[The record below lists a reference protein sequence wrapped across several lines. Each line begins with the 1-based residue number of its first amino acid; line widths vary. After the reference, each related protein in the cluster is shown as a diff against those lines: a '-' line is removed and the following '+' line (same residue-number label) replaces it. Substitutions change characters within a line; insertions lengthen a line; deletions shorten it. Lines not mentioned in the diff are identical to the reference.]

1 MAVAPPRSPSDQGDG
16 TSAFTPHATPAVAVL
31 QHFGTDDAR
40 GLDPASVV
48 RARSRS
54 GYNELAEAPAPPW
67 WKRLAGQFK
76 QLVIWILV
84 AAAAISGVLGDWV
97 DSAVILAIVALNGV
111 LGFFQEER
119 AGRALA
125 ALRKL
130 SAPQSRVLRGGSIQ
144 LLPAR
149 EIVPGDVIELEAGDQ
164 VPADARLV
172 RSAALRVQEAPLTGE
187 SSPVGKDHRH
197 VLDPA
202 TPLADR
208 RNMVHMGTV
217 VVAGQATGVV
227 VATGMDAELGR
238 IAGMLRGAAPEPT
251 PLQRRLEELGRVLIY
266 ICLAAVAIIFAL
278 ELARGGRLA
287 EVFLLSVSLAVAA
300 VPEGLPAVV
309 TIALAVGLQRMARR
323 NALVRKLPSVET
335 LGSVTVI
342 CSDKTGTLTRNEM
355 TVRELHVGGWRVEVT
370 GTGYAPR
377 GEFRVDGQAIDA
389 AHDPAVRRALQVGVW
404 CNHADVRPSEAGD
417 SWTAVGDPT
426 EAALVVAARK
436 GGIDPPDRRQH
447 ILVEIPFSSDRKA
460 MSVVVAGDA
469 AGHGSAAGAVIYTKG
484 APEVVL
490 NMCCHEYDG
499 GRVLDISPER
509 RQQIAQA
516 AAEMASRA
524 LRVLGLAY
532 REHPARARD
541 DGYTEEDLVFA
552 GLVGMLDPPR
562 EEVRDAVERCRSA
575 GIRPV
580 MITGDHPTTAAA
592 IARELGIA
600 CGDGAVVTGR
610 DLDAMP
616 DDTLAARV
624 GDASVYARVT
634 AGHKLRVVRALRGR
648 GEVVAMTGD
657 GVNDAPAV
665 EEADIGIAMGGTGT
679 DVTKAAADMVLT
691 DDNFTSIVN
700 AVEEGRGVFNN
711 IQKFVHYLLAS
722 NASEVMFMF
731 FAALVGWPLPLLAI
745 QVLWINLVTD
755 SLPALGLGTEPPE
768 RDAMRRPPRPLK
780 QRMITGRRGAAVLA
794 HGALMAAATATAFY
808 VAYTD
813 ETKLAVARTAAFFT
827 ISLAQLSYAFACR
840 SDRHT
845 MPQVGPFTNPPLI
858 LGIAGALVMQLAVMA
873 VPPLRRLFEVSV
885 LSGAQ
890 WLLVVGLALAPVTLV
905 EVLKWVPRR
914 GGVSGSV
921 RINRPA

>member
-1 MAVAPPRSPSDQGDG
+1 
-16 TSAFTPHATPAVAVL
+16 VL
-31 QHFGTDDAR
+31 RHFNADDTR
-40 GLDPASVV
+40 GLDAAAVV
-48 RARSRS
+48 RARARY
-54 GYNELAEAPAPPW
+54 GYNELTEAPAPPW
-67 WKRLAGQFK
+67 WKRMAGQFN

-111 LGFFQEER
+111 LGFLQEER

-130 SAPQSRVLRGGSIQ
+130 SAPHCRVLRSGSVQ

-164 VPADARLV
+164 VPADARLLRAV
-172 RSAALRVQEAPLTGE
+172 ALRVQEAALTGE
-187 SSPVGKDHRH
+187 SSPVGKDHRP
-197 VLDPA
+197 VLDPQ

-208 RNMVHMGTV
+208 RNMVHMATV
-217 VVAGQATGVV
+217 VAAGQAVAVV
-227 VATGMDAELGR
+227 VATGMDTELGH
-238 IAGMLRGAAPEPT
+238 IAGMLRAAEPEPT

-266 ICLAAVAIIFAL
+266 ICLGAVAVIFAL

-355 TVRELHVGGWRVEVT
+355 TVRELYVAGRRVEVT
-370 GTGYAPR
+370 GGGYAPR
-377 GEFRVDGQAIDA
+377 GEFRLDGQTI
-389 AHDPAVRRALQVGVW
+389 DPARDVGLRRALQVGEW
-404 CNHADVRPSEAGD
+404 CNHADVQPSETGEL
-417 SWTAVGDPT
+417 WTAVGDPT

-436 GGIDPPDRRQH
+436 AGASVPDRRQH
-447 ILVEIPFSSDRKA
+447 ILFEIPFDSDRKA

-469 AGHGSAAGAVIYTKG
+469 AGHGSAAAVMYTKG
-484 APEVVL
+484 APEVIL
-490 NMCCHEYDG
+490 GMCGRDYDDG
-499 GRVLDISPER
+499 HLRPMTPER
-509 RQQIAQA
+509 RDRIAREA
-516 AAEMASRA
+516 ADMASRA

-532 REHPARARD
+532 REHHARGPD
-541 DGYTEEDLVFA
+541 DLYAEEDLVFA

-562 EEVRDAVERCRSA
+562 EEVKDAVERCRSA

-600 CGDGAVVTGR
+600 RDGAAVVTGR
-610 DLDAMP
+610 ELDDLSDDA
-616 DDTLAARV
+616 LSARV
-624 GDASVYARVT
+624 ADASVYARVT
-634 AGHKLRVVRALRGR
+634 AAHKLRVVRALRRR

-665 EEADIGIAMGGTGT
+665 DEADIGIAMGVTGT

-700 AVEEGRGVFNN
+700 AVEEGRGIFNN

-722 NASEVMFMF
+722 NASEVLFMF

-768 RDAMRRPPRPLK
+768 PDAMRRPPRPLK
-780 QRMITGRRGAAVLA
+780 QRMITGRRGAAMLF

-808 VAYTD
+808 LVYAATD
-813 ETKLAVARTAAFFT
+813 SHLGQARSAAFFT
-827 ISLAQLSYAFACR
+827 ISLSQLFYAFACR
-840 SDRHT
+840 SDRNT
-845 MPQVGPFTNPPLI
+845 MPEVGPFTNPPLA
-858 LGIAGALVMQLAVMA
+858 LGIAGALVMQLAVLA
-873 VPPLRRLFEVSV
+873 VPPLRRLFEVEV

-914 GGVSGSV
+914 ERAAAS
-921 RINRPA
+921 A

>member
-1 MAVAPPRSPSDQGDG
+1 
-16 TSAFTPHATPAVAVL
+16 VL
-31 QHFGTDDAR
+31 QHFGTDDTC
-40 GLDPASVV
+40 GLNAESVV
-48 RARSRS
+48 RALSRY
-54 GYNELAEAPAPPW
+54 GHNELAEAPAARLW
-67 WKRLAGQFK
+67 TRLAGQFN

-84 AAAAISGVLGDWV
+84 AAAAVSGVLGDWV

-111 LGFFQEER
+111 LGFLQEER

-130 SAPQSRVLRGGSIQ
+130 SAPHARVLRGGSVQ
-144 LLPAR
+144 RLPAR
-149 EIVPGDVIELEAGDQ
+149 ELVPGDVIELEAGDQ
-164 VPADARLV
+164 VPADSRLL
-172 RSAALRVQEAPLTGE
+172 RSAALRVQEAALTGE
-187 SSPVGKDHRH
+187 SSPVGKDHRP
-197 VLDPA
+197 VLEPP
-202 TPLADR
+202 TTLADR

-217 VVAGQATGVV
+217 VAAGQAVAVV

-238 IAGMLRGAAPEPT
+238 IAGMLRTGAPEPT
-251 PLQRRLEELGRVLIY
+251 PLQRRLDELGRVLIY
-266 ICLAAVAIIFAL
+266 VCLVAVAVIFAL
-278 ELARGGRLA
+278 ELVRGGRLA
-287 EVFLLSVSLAVAA
+287 EMFLLSVSLAVAA

-355 TVRELHVGGWRVEVT
+355 TVREVYVGGRNVQVT

-377 GEFRVDGQAIDA
+377 GEFRQDGRTVDV
-389 AHDPAVRRALQVGVW
+389 AHDLGLRRALQVGAW
-404 CNHADVRPSEAGD
+404 CNHADVQPSETGE

-426 EAALVVAARK
+426 EAALLVVAQK
-436 GGIDPPDRRQH
+436 GGISPPTTSRRH
-447 ILVEIPFSSDRKA
+447 ILFEIPFDSDRKA

-469 AGHGSAAGAVIYTKG
+469 AGHGGAAGAVMYTKG

-490 NMCCHEYDG
+490 GMCGREYHDG
-499 GRVLDISPER
+499 HVRPMTPER
-509 RQQIAQA
+509 HQRLAVEA
-516 AAEMASRA
+516 ADMASRA

-532 REHPARARD
+532 REHHSRGPDELYA
-541 DGYTEEDLVFA
+541 EEDLVFA

-562 EEVRDAVERCRSA
+562 EEVRDAVDRCRSA

-592 IARELGIA
+592 IAAELGIL
-600 CGDGAVVTGR
+600 GHGGAVLTGR
-610 DLDAMP
+610 DLDALS
-616 DDTLAARV
+616 DAELSARV
-624 GDASVYARVT
+624 AAVPVYARVT
-634 AGHKLRVVRALRGR
+634 AEHKLRVVRALRRR

-665 EEADIGIAMGGTGT
+665 DEADIGIAMGVAGT

-700 AVEEGRGVFNN
+700 AVEEGRGIFNN

-722 NASEVMFMF
+722 NASEVMFML

-745 QVLWINLVTD
+745 QLLWINLVTD

-768 RDAMRRPPRPLK
+768 PDAMRLPPRPLS
-780 QRMITGRRGAAVLA
+780 QRMITGHRAAAIVW
-794 HGALMAAATATAFY
+794 HGALIAAATATVFHVVYAS
-808 VAYTD
+808 D
-813 ETKLAVARTAAFFT
+813 SNLGSARTAAFFT
-827 ISLAQLSYAFACR
+827 ISFAQLFYAFACR

-845 MPQVGPFTNPPLI
+845 MPEVGPFTNPPLAM
-858 LGIAGALVMQLAVMA
+858 GIAGALLMQLAVVA
-873 VPPLRRLFEVSV
+873 VPPLRRLFEVEM
-885 LSGAQ
+885 LSGRQ
-890 WLLVVGLALAPVTLV
+890 WLLAAGLALAPVTLV
-905 EVLKWVPRR
+905 EVLKWIPRR
-914 GGVSGSV
+914 GSAV
-921 RINRPA
+921 

>member
-1 MAVAPPRSPSDQGDG
+1 
-16 TSAFTPHATPAVAVL
+16 VL
-31 QHFGTDDAR
+31 RHFDTDDTR
-40 GLDPASVV
+40 GLDAAAVA
-48 RARSRS
+48 RARARY
-54 GYNELAEAPAPPW
+54 GYNELAEAAAPPW
-67 WKRLAGQFK
+67 WKRMAGQFN
-76 QLVIWILV
+76 QLVIYILV

-130 SAPQSRVLRGGSIQ
+130 SAPHCRVFRSGSVQ

-164 VPADARLV
+164 VPADARLLRAV
-172 RSAALRVQEAPLTGE
+172 ALRVQEAALTGE
-187 SSPVGKDHRH
+187 SSPVGKDHRP
-197 VLDPA
+197 VLDPK

-208 RNMVHMGTV
+208 RNMVHMATV
-217 VVAGQATGVV
+217 VAAGQAVAVV
-227 VATGMDAELGR
+227 VATGMDTELGH
-238 IAGMLRGAAPEPT
+238 IAGMLRSAAPEPT
-251 PLQRRLEELGRVLIY
+251 PLQRRLEVLGRVLIY
-266 ICLAAVAIIFAL
+266 VCLGAVAVIFAL

-355 TVRELHVGGWRVEVT
+355 TVRELHVAGRRVQVT

-377 GEFRVDGQAIDA
+377 GEFRLDGQPIDA
-389 AHDPAVRRALQVGVW
+389 AHDPGVRRALQVGQW
-404 CNHADVRPSEAGD
+404 CNHADVQPSETGE

-436 GGIDPPDRRQH
+436 AGISGPNRRQH
-447 ILVEIPFSSDRKA
+447 TLFEIPFDSDRKA

-469 AGHGSAAGAVIYTKG
+469 AGHGSAAGAVMYTKG
-484 APEVVL
+484 APEVIL
-490 NMCCHEYDG
+490 GMCAREYENGHVRPMTPDRRE
-499 GRVLDISPER
+499 RVARE
-509 RQQIAQA
+509 A
-516 AAEMASRA
+516 ADMASRA

-532 REHPARARD
+532 REHHARGEDELYA
-541 DGYTEEDLVFA
+541 EEDLVFA

-562 EEVRDAVERCRSA
+562 EEVKDAVDRCRSA

-600 CGDGAVVTGR
+600 RDDGAVVTGH
-610 DLDAMP
+610 DLDALS
-616 DDTLAARV
+616 DEALSTRV
-624 GDASVYARVT
+624 ADVSVYARVT
-634 AGHKLRVVRALRGR
+634 AAHKLRVVRALRRR

-665 EEADIGIAMGGTGT
+665 DEADIGIAMGVTGT

-700 AVEEGRGVFNN
+700 AVEEGRGIFNN

-722 NASEVMFMF
+722 NASEVLFMF

-768 RDAMRRPPRPLK
+768 PDAMRRPPRPLK
-780 QRMITGRRGAAVLA
+780 QRMITRRRGAAMLF

-808 VAYTD
+808 LVYGATD
-813 ETKLAVARTAAFFT
+813 SHLGQARSAAFFT
-827 ISLAQLSYAFACR
+827 ISLSQLFYAFACR
-840 SDRHT
+840 SDRNT
-845 MPQVGPFTNPPLI
+845 MPQVGPFTNPPLAM
-858 LGIAGALVMQLAVMA
+858 GIAGALALQLAVLA
-873 VPPLRRLFEVSV
+873 VPPLRRLFEVEV

-890 WLLVVGLALAPVTLV
+890 WLLVVGLALVPVTLV

-914 GGVSGSV
+914 AG
-921 RINRPA
+921 AAAEA